1 MSREARWVQHV
12 EGACRKA
19 NAAISDRGWPA
30 DLVDLDRLVVRGI
43 DDARGAIRTIAA
55 ERLPE
60 GAGPRPARFVREL
73 QRLDPELTRLSAA
86 SEDLDPH
93 ALIEAADALTPRLAA
108 VQRRAEDAG
117 LQDCVTHDERSFI
130 PDAVRA
136 PVFAEQLARLER
148 SLLRRIRLID
158 AADASSPGEFA
169 KAFDRYSRLIDHAVE
184 GIDRLDPPAWA
195 QRQIVKYQVAL
206 RDLAD
211 RHAAVRRPAAPGS
224 RQAAGRPRRRR
235 LPAAPGQDG
244 RGGRGRG
251 QGAPQDAAGR
261 RRAADDTAVGRRR
274 AVGAR
279 DDRAVVAGVE
289 SQPRIEGSTGGACL
303 FAPGEQT

>member
-1 MSREARWVQHV
+1 MTVLAAAAFAGCGGGGGPAAEEVRVAKARWVQHV

-55 ERLPE
+55 ERLPQ
-60 GAGPRPARFVREL
+60 GAGPRPERFVREL
-73 QRLDPELTRLSAA
+73 QRLDPELTKLSEA

-206 RDLAD
+206 RDLQTVTQRFAD
-211 RHAAVRRPAAPGS
+211 RLRQDRGKPRAALDAGAYLRLQGKMDAAAAVEAKARRKM
-224 RQAAGRPRRRR
+224 
-235 LPAAPGQDG
+235 L
-244 RGGRGRG
+244 
-251 QGAPQDAAGR
+251 
-261 RRAADDTAVGRRR
+261 R

-279 DDRAVVAGVE
+279 PTTPPSAGGDGPSE
-289 SQPRIEGSTGGACL
+289 PATT
-303 FAPGEQT
+303 EQS